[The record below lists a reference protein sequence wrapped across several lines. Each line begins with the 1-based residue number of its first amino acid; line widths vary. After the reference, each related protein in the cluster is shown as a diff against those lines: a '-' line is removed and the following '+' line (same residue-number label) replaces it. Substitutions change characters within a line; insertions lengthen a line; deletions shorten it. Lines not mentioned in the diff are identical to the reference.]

1 MTAKS
6 AEAIARKREY
16 ARAYYATHRAYFQA
30 YHSEPSRRARWN
42 AERRTPE
49 YRARAMQWPSQGIR
63 RAGTPPPKHTP
74 QLDVDGMT
82 EQAMALVGIATVP
95 DATYDAGWRDL
106 VQEAVLAML
115 EGRDPLE
122 AVKAMRSQ
130 IRAAQ
135 LLVRDPVVMEGL
147 AG

>member
-1 MTAKS
+1 MTARS
-6 AEAIARKREY
+6 PEAMARKRER
-16 ARAYYATHRAYFQA
+16 ARAYYATHRSYFQA

-49 YRARAMQWPSQGIR
+49 YRARASAWPSQGIR
-63 RAGTPPPKHTP
+63 RAGTPPPRHAP
-74 QLDVDGMT
+74 QLDVDAMT
-82 EQAMALVGIATVP
+82 EQAMGLVGLEAIP

-115 EGRDPLE
+115 EGRDPV
-122 AVKAMRSQ
+122 AAIRAMRSQ

-147 AG
+147 AA